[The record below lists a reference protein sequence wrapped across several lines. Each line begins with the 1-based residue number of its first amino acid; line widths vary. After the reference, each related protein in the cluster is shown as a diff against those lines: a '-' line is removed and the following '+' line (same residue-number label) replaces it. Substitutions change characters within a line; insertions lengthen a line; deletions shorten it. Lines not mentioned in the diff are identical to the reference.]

1 MQRKFSAV
9 GSSPIGRKLLLY
21 VVLFSTLITVLVT
34 AVQLYLDYDQ
44 DVRLIDATLEQI
56 QEIHG
61 ESLSG
66 NVWTADRDAIL
77 LQLEGIMRMRDMAY
91 IEVVEGDVLWA
102 AVGNPYAGNTR
113 ERIIPLAYST
123 GGKHRDLGSL
133 KVVASLD
140 GVYQRLWAR
149 TVSVVIGN
157 GIKTFIVAGFIL
169 WVFHGLVT
177 RHLTSI
183 SRYIDQLD
191 LDHER
196 DNFLVLGRPVDKT
209 DPDEFDVVVD
219 GINRLSAKTRATFLE
234 LKRSEEKYR
243 GLVTLAQEG
252 IWTIDHNSITTF
264 VNPAM
269 ANMLGYSVEEM
280 AGKHLFEF
288 MDDYGIEV
296 ATANIRKREKGIS
309 EQHDFEFLT
318 KAGKRI
324 YATMET
330 SPIYDDKGEYAGA
343 IAGVINITD
352 RREAEDALKRH
363 KDELESVVRERTQ
376 QLIRSNQDLESFS
389 YSVAHD
395 LRGPLRSITGF
406 SQILKDSTGERLNVE
421 EKDFLRRII
430 RAGKNMVGL
439 IDDILKLAQISQTK
453 MAVSTVDLSKIAG
466 EIVGELT
473 ATDRARKAQISIA
486 EGLFVEGDQGLLKI
500 ALQNLLDNAWKFSS
514 KQDTTKIELDSV
526 EKNGEIVFYVRDNG
540 VGFNPLYASNLFKT
554 FQRLH
559 RSEEFEGTGVGLS
572 TVERIMHR
580 HGGRVWAESTEGQG
594 ATFFFTVG
602 NVTQGTSD

>member
-1 MQRKFSAV
+1 MYRKFSAV

-21 VVLFSTLITVLVT
+21 VVLFSTLITFLVT

-44 DVRLIDATLEQI
+44 DVRLIDETLEEI
-56 QEIHG
+56 QKIHG
-61 ESLSG
+61 ESLSD
-66 NVWTADRDAIL
+66 NVWTADRDSIL

-113 ERIIPLAYST
+113 ERIIPLTYST
-123 GGKHRDLGSL
+123 GGQRRDLGSL

-149 TVSVVIGN
+149 AVSVIVGN
-157 GIKTFIVAGFIL
+157 GIKTFLVAGFIL

-177 RHLTSI
+177 RHLASI

-191 LDHER
+191 LDRER
-196 DNFLVLGRPVDKT
+196 DNYLVLDRRGDKSRS
-209 DPDEFDVVVD
+209 DELDIVVD
-219 GINRLSAKTRATFLE
+219 GINRLSAKTRAAFHE

-252 IWTIDHNSITTF
+252 IWTIDNNSITTF

-269 ANMLGYSVEEM
+269 ANMLGYSIEEM

-288 MDDYGIEV
+288 MDDNGIEV

-318 KAGKRI
+318 KAGKRL
-324 YATMET
+324 YATMAT
-330 SPIYDDKGEYAGA
+330 SPIFDEQGEYAGA
-343 IAGVINITD
+343 IAGVVNITE

-363 KDELESVVRERTQ
+363 KDELENVVRERTQ

-395 LRGPLRSITGF
+395 LRGPLRSITSF
-406 SQILKDSTGERLNVE
+406 SQILSDSTGDRLNDE

-439 IDDILKLAQISQTK
+439 IDDILKLAQISRTK

-473 ATDRARKAQISIA
+473 PTDRARKAQISIA
-486 EGLFVEGDQGLLKI
+486 EGLVVEGDQGLLKI
-500 ALQNLLDNAWKFSS
+500 ALQNLLENAWKFSS
-514 KQDTTKIELDSV
+514 KQDTTKIDFDV
-526 EKNGEIVFYVRDNG
+526 MEKNGETVFFVRDNG

-602 NVTQGTSD
+602 KTT